1 MKNYL
6 FVCFAG
12 MKRSPTAVNVA
23 YSIAEEK
30 GIKINAEFKGIFYM
44 RGENLN
50 LCISELKSYDRIFVM
65 ENGIGLELKEN
76 YRVNDDKIVNL
87 DIEDIYERDDPYL
100 FSLLK
105 SKLECLIDNNKP

>member
-12 MKRSPTAVNVA
+12 MKRSPTAVNAA

-30 GIKINAEFKGIFYM
+30 GIEINAEFKGIFYI
-44 RGENLN
+44 REENLN
-50 LCISELKSYDRIFVM
+50 LCRSKLGSYDKIFVM
-65 ENGIGLELKEN
+65 ENGIGLELKEI
-76 YRVNDDKIVNL
+76 YGVNDKQIVNL
-87 DIEDIYERDDPYL
+87 DIEDIYERDNPYL
-100 FSLLK
+100 FALLK